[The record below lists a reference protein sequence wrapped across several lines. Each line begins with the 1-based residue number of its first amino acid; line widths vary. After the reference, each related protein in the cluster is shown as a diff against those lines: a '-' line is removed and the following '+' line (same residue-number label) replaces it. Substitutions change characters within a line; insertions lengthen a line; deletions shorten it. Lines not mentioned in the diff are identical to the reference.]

1 MSVSVLASTAETQ
14 PSFQPF
20 QCTVCQSR
28 FTRHE
33 NLKRHAALHSKSQ
46 DEASLSCDVCHA
58 TFSRPDLR
66 LRHLKRKHPDHDVH
80 QPKKRQVG
88 AAVGNGGKRRER
100 KTQSTSPKE
109 SRHDSRI
116 QHSID
121 NEDSD
126 TNEEF
131 QSPCL
136 RQNQQLDPDA
146 HPDYQPESTR
156 LGADVSPEMLRDY
169 SSLSTTSSSHYRS
182 MSNSSYNLQPPQ
194 SSIALEPS
202 SLLIASFL
210 EPEKHSNASVNP
222 TGIPHVPFDTG
233 LANFS
238 FDQWSPDPLL
248 SLDGLSQIQEDWMP
262 SSAQTSRG
270 CDLFFTHV
278 SNFLPFV
285 HQPTFDTTTV
295 ARPLLYSM
303 LCLAYQYG
311 EDPDCGA
318 EPGSGSTLSMRC
330 FHRARTLI
338 ATEEESADEST
349 HGVTM
354 IQTYLL
360 LQVFAMMYS
369 CDKDSSY
376 GLKTHSKICS
386 LARASGLMQPIL
398 GEATATEDL
407 ESLWRQFVQAE
418 SHKRTLFAVH
428 QIDTLWYQF
437 LSIPRSLSHLEIKH
451 NLPCPEDYWTASSSG
466 EWAHRQLIARK
477 SSPPIQYQD
486 AVRRILCSNTD
497 INSIPAFD
505 PYGTINITQFLVS
518 SAREISGWSTM
529 TGMVS
534 MERLEPL
541 RKSLFALSPLVHS
554 QSASIHTTPHAS
566 LCEATWQ
573 TAMIEMQMWSPT
585 HTGGIVEN
593 SVDAALHQLIYLAPS
608 YDFLCESNLAKSVQ
622 PHVDWFLR
630 YLDET
635 TVPDFEAPWITLY
648 AYKAFMIAWQGVR
661 GGMVGAMQVVSVVD
675 GDKEAALTWA
685 RKVFSRRE
693 RWKLGKI
700 VMVCLD
706 KLQI

>member
-1 MSVSVLASTAETQ
+1 ASPNILQ
-14 PSFQPF
+14 
-20 QCTVCQSR
+20 
-28 FTRHE
+28 
-33 NLKRHAALHSKSQ
+33 
-46 DEASLSCDVCHA
+46 
-58 TFSRPDLR
+58 
-66 LRHLKRKHPDHDVH
+66 
-80 QPKKRQVG
+80 
-88 AAVGNGGKRRER
+88 
-100 KTQSTSPKE
+100 
-109 SRHDSRI
+109 
-116 QHSID
+116 
-121 NEDSD
+121 
-126 TNEEF
+126 
-131 QSPCL
+131 
-136 RQNQQLDPDA
+136 
-146 HPDYQPESTR
+146 
-156 LGADVSPEMLRDY
+156 DY
-169 SSLSTTSSSHYRS
+169 SSLSTIPSSHYRS
-182 MSNSSYNLQPPQ
+182 MSHSTYSLPPSQ

-210 EPEKHSNASVNP
+210 EPEKPPSTSMHS
-222 TGIPHVPFDTG
+222 TGMPHAPFDTG

-248 SLDGLSQIQEDWMP
+248 SLDGLSQAQEDWMP
-262 SSAQTSRG
+262 SSLQTSRG
-270 CDLFFTHV
+270 CELFFTHV
-278 SNFLPFV
+278 SNFLPFL
-285 HQPTFDTTTV
+285 HQPTFDTTHV

-318 EPGSGSTLSMRC
+318 EPGSGSGLSMRC

-338 ATEEESADEST
+338 ATEEESADEAT

-386 LARASGLMQPIL
+386 LARATGLMQPVPN
-398 GEATATEDL
+398 EATATEDL
-407 ESLWRQFVQAE
+407 ESLWRQFVLAE

-451 NLPCPEDYWTASSSG
+451 DLPCPEYYWTASSSG
-466 EWAHRQLIARK
+466 DWAHRQLVARQ
-477 SSPPIQYQD
+477 SGPSIQYQD

-541 RKSLFALSPLVHS
+541 RKSLLALSPLVHS

-593 SVDAALHQLIYLAPS
+593 SIDAALHQLIYLAPS
-608 YDFLCESNLAKSVQ
+608 CDFLCESNLAKSVQ

-635 TVPDFEAPWITLY
+635 AVPDSEAPWITLY
-648 AYKAFMIAWQGVR
+648 ACKAFMIAWQLVS
-661 GGMVGAMQVVSVVD
+661 GGMAGAMQIVGVAD
-675 GDKEAALTWA
+675 GDKEAALVWA

-700 VMVCLD
+700 VMACLNR
-706 KLQI
+706 LE